1 MHKESTMNKFT
12 ALTLACTLLSSS
24 AWPAGSSGETVL
36 LMNMTYA
43 QGRWQAQPA
52 AVLPCG
58 GPSKPDS
65 LSSTRSLYQLKNRD
79 GKVLLQHYMANP
91 RVLLVE
97 DPRELAGLLKEMK
110 FTLRVPINQA
120 GKAAIA
126 VEDVQTFEYFEN
138 ARDTRTP
145 SAVARF
151 DQDKNLATLLQA
163 ADSARCVLVDPRTDR
178 LPPLTIP
185 PSTAITPDGLAALIR
200 NDRESLIR
208 WGLDNDLTPTQLRT
222 LVSQNPKQLAELQLD
237 KATIDKLLL
246 DYEAAYRNRTT
257 AEPR

>member
-1 MHKESTMNKFT
+1 MRKESTMNKFT
-12 ALTLACTLLSSS
+12 TLTLACTLLSSS
-24 AWPAGSSGETVL
+24 AWSAGSAGETVL

-65 LSSTRSLYQLKNRD
+65 VSAIRSLYQLKSRD
-79 GKVLLQHYMANP
+79 GKVLLQHSMTNP
-91 RVLLVE
+91 RVILVE
-97 DPRELAGLLKEMK
+97 DPREPAGLLKEMK
-110 FTLRVPINQA
+110 FTLRVPINQP

-126 VEDVQTFEYFEN
+126 VEEVQTFEYFEN

-151 DQDKNLATLLQA
+151 DQNKNLVTLLQS
-163 ADSARCVLVDPRTDR
+163 ADSAPCVLVDPRTDR
-178 LPPLTIP
+178 LPPLRIP
-185 PSTAITPDGLAALIR
+185 PSNAITPDGLAALIQ

-208 WGLDNDLTPTQLRT
+208 RGLDNDLTPTQLRT

-246 DYEAAYRNRTT
+246 DYEAAYRNRKT
-257 AEPR
+257 AQPR